1 MRCAWAESSD
11 LMIEYH
17 DTEWGVESRDDRYLF
32 EMLILEGAQAGLSWS
47 MVLNKRENY
56 RAALDGFDIDK
67 VAAYGEDKMM
77 ELISNPGIVRNRL
90 KVASLSKNANGVIS
104 LRQECGSFSNY
115 IWSWVDDV
123 RIVNRPKTLAELATK
138 STLSD
143 ALSKDFKKR
152 GFNFVGTTIIYSY
165 LQAVG
170 VIDDHVKGC
179 LAIKK

>member
-1 MRCAWAESSD
+1 MRCSWAESSD

-32 EMLILEGAQAGLSWS
+32 EMLTLEGAQAGLSWS

-56 RAALDGFDIDK
+56 RAALDGFDIDR
-67 VAAYGEDKMM
+67 VAVYGEDKMT
-77 ELISNPGIVRNRL
+77 ELMDNPGIVRNRL

-104 LRQECGSFSNY
+104 LRDEFGSFSNY

-123 RIVNRPKTLAELATK
+123 QVVNRPKALADLQTRSE
-138 STLSD
+138 LSD
-143 ALSKDFKKR
+143 AVSKDLKKR